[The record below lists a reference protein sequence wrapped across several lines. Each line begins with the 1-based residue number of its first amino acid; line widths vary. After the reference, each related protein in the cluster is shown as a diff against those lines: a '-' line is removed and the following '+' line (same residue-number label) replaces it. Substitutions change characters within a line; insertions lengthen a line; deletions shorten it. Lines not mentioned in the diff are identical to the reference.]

1 VTAVEIT
8 GLAELRRRLEAAS
21 APEPFKKAL
30 REEAEAIAAEARRQ
44 EPGALAQSIEVQ
56 DVSQGERLGFTVGTS
71 DPADRAAEFGTLK
84 RPATPWLWPIFR
96 APLPAIKDRLR
107 KLALAPLKIP

>member
-1 VTAVEIT
+1 MTAVEVT
-8 GLAELRRRLEAAS
+8 GLQALRRRLEAAS

-30 REEAEAIAAEARRQ
+30 REEAEAIAAEARR
-44 EPGALAQSIEVQ
+44 EAPGEIARTIEVV
-56 DVSQGERLGFTVGTS
+56 DVSQGERFGFTVGTS
-71 DPADRAAEFGTLK
+71 DPAGRAAEFGTLK

-96 APLPAIKDRLR
+96 ARLPAIKDRLR